1 MIKAFKY
8 RLYPNSK
15 QCLWLS
21 KNFGC
26 CRFVF
31 NQALHWRSAAYAADG
46 TSLSYSDTNKAL
58 TQVKHFYPWLY
69 EADSAALQMALQ
81 HLDAAFKN
89 FFEGRANYPHFK
101 SKHSRQSYS
110 TPCNGGQVG
119 ILDGAVHLPKIHA
132 VKADIHRLPLKGSEI
147 TSATVSMEPDGR
159 YYVSITCECP
169 EPHIG
174 QPVDESKAIGLD
186 MSMEHFF
193 VDSNGDHEDLPH
205 FYRKS
210 EAVLAR
216 EQAKLSHMRKGS
228 NNYKKQ
234 KRRIAR
240 IHAKIK
246 HQRADWLHK
255 LSYNLV
261 QDYDVG
267 EGSFYMAVDF
277 SEKSIY
283 QRLTFLGPWDF
294 NWAYTE
300 DPSTGYYASTFQKI
314 AERSDRSN
322 GWYILAMKID
332 GFREIVREKWR
343 ALSES
348 GVLEETVARVVS
360 ECETL
365 HDDLAPDTWKV
376 DMARNIGDYVLKRIE
391 WLNARWR

>member
-261 QDYDVG
+261 QDYDVICIEDLNMKG
-267 EGSFYMAVDF
+267 MSRGLHLGKSVHDLGWRIFVSMLEYKCRIFGKVLIKVDCFY
-277 SEKSIY
+277 
-283 QRLTFLGPWDF
+283 
-294 NWAYTE
+294 
-300 DPSTGYYASTFQKI
+300 PSSKTCRSCGYVHKNLQL
-314 AERSDRSN
+314 SDRLYVCPECGN
-322 GWYILAMKID
+322 LMDRDWQAAMNILDD
-332 GFREIVREKWR
+332 GIRIYR
-343 ALSES
+343 SQ
-348 GVLEETVARVVS
+348 
-360 ECETL
+360 
-365 HDDLAPDTWKV
+365 
-376 DMARNIGDYVLKRIE
+376 MA
-391 WLNARWR
+391 A